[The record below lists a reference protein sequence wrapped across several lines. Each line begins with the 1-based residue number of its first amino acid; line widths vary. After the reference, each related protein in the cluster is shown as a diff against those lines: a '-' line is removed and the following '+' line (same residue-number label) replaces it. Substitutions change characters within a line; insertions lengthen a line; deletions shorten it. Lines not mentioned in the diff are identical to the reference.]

1 MKRRRFPKWFPPV
14 ATVFGVLVVA
24 LACWF
29 GLVAPKK
36 AKAKTLGQQ
45 IAETQQQ
52 ITDLRLMARPV
63 SEAKVVK
70 VADVFRLSKAMP
82 TKVDMPGI
90 LLELNRIAGESGI
103 SFDLITPKAPTTVNG
118 LQTVS
123 IDLAFQGTFY
133 DLSDFVYR
141 LRNLVRVQRG
151 RLAATGRLFTVESFT
166 FTHAPPIASSEEVDV
181 DPDLK
186 DDPREIDAS
195 LSLNAYVYTGA
206 APAPAGGSTG
216 ATGTETTGTATTT
229 TTGETTTPPASGEA
243 SAAGVTP

>member
-1 MKRRRFPKWFPPV
+1 MKRPRFPKWFPPV
-14 ATVFGVLVVA
+14 ATGFGVLVIA
-24 LACWF
+24 LVCWF
-29 GLVAPKK
+29 GLVSPQKS
-36 AKAKTLGQQ
+36 KAKTLGAQ
-45 IAETQQQ
+45 IEETQRQ
-52 ITDLRLMARPV
+52 ITELRLMARPV
-63 SEAKVVK
+63 SEARIVK

-90 LLELNRIAGESGI
+90 LLELNRVAGESGI
-103 SFDLITPKAPTTVNG
+103 SFDLITPKSPTTVNG

-123 IDLAFQGTFY
+123 IDLAFKGTFF

-166 FTHAPPIASSEEVDV
+166 FTHVQPTESAETVEVEPGLRV
-181 DPDLK
+181 DPRL
-186 DDPREIDAS
+186 IDAS

-206 APAPAGGSTG
+206 APAPATGASTG
-216 ATGTETTGTATTT
+216 ATGTETTSTETS
-229 TTGETTTPPASGEA
+229 TGESSTPPAAGEA